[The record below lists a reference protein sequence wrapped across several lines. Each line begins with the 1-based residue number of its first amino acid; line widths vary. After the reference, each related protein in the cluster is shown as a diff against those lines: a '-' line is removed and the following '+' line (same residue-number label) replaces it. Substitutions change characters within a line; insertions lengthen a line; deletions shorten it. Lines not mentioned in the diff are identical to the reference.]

1 MAVCLE
7 GGAVDGV
14 VDGAVNGHTSST
26 SELDAA
32 TAGPSSS
39 PPAISHVD
47 RDVIRL
53 IAQHLQNLGLKY
65 DAVYPVR

>member
-1 MAVCLE
+1 
-7 GGAVDGV
+7 

-32 TAGPSSS
+32 TAGPSSSS

-65 DAVYPVR
+65 DTVYTVR